1 MDSTKNSLTK
11 RTGIQKS
18 WSMEEFSDYKKW
30 FVNRFAKV
38 FRSSKKMGEKEFAW
52 FNLMYGWKV
61 NE

>member
-1 MDSTKNSLTK
+1 MD
-11 RTGIQKS
+11 
-18 WSMEEFSDYKKW
+18 EFSDYKKW

-38 FRSSKKMGEKEFAW
+38 FRSSKKAGEKEFAW